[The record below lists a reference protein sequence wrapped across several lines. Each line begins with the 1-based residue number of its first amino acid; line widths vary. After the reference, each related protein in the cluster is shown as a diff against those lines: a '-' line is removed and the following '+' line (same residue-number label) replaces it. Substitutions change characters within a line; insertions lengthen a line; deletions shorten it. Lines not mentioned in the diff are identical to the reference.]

1 MNGLTGIVG
10 GLMAYAITFYEG
22 SFPHWKI
29 LYALLGCLSF
39 LSGFV
44 VIYFLP
50 SSPVSAKFLS
60 AREKRIALERVRGNA
75 SGTTQHQFKKA
86 QAWESITDLKIWLI
100 LFITICSAIPNG
112 GLSNFSAMII
122 K

>member
-1 MNGLTGIVG
+1 LEDPIR
-10 GLMAYAITFYEG
+10 
-22 SFPHWKI
+22 
-29 LYALLGCLSF
+29 
-39 LSGFV
+39 
-44 VIYFLP
+44 
-50 SSPVSAKFLS
+50 S
-60 AREKRIALERVRGNA
+60 ARLSLVSERVRRHLFLTFFSIQRQVLVSEREENCSRKSQRECKWNYSTSIQEG
-75 SGTTQHQFKKA
+75 